1 MCKSFMLVVCC
12 LSLFPIFFA
21 VITSQTLFYELYT
34 IDENILNQSD
44 NETVDLLLYGSNKFK
59 FHLDCSIYIYI
70 YIKIYQIHVKI
81 REIYWF
87 TYIGKYTTHLF
98 VCLFV
103 YLSTQFQIH
112 KYKTARTIPNQSGVY
127 LGLMADKNQFTYIYI
142 YIAILAIPFL
152 F

>member
-1 MCKSFMLVVCC
+1 MLVVCC

-70 YIKIYQIHVKI
+70 YISKSIKFMLKSE
-81 REIYWF
+81 RF
-87 TYIGKYTTHLF
+87 IGSL
-98 VCLFV
+98 
-103 YLSTQFQIH
+103 I
-112 KYKTARTIPNQSGVY
+112 
-127 LGLMADKNQFTYIYI
+127 
-142 YIAILAIPFL
+142 
-152 F
+152 

>member
-1 MCKSFMLVVCC
+1 MNYIQSV
-12 LSLFPIFFA
+12 
-21 VITSQTLFYELYT
+21 
-34 IDENILNQSD
+34 DENILNQSD

-59 FHLDCSIYIYI
+59 FHQYCST
-70 YIKIYQIHVKI
+70 YIKVYQIHVKI

-103 YLSTQFQIH
+103 YLFTQFQIH
-112 KYKTARTIPNQSGVY
+112 IYKTPHTIPNQSGVY
-127 LGLMADKNQFTYIYI
+127 LGLMADENQFIYIYI
-142 YIAILAIPFL
+142 YIYIYILAILALLFL

>member
-1 MCKSFMLVVCC
+1 MKQWIYFFMGAISLNSIWTVV
-12 LSLFPIFFA
+12 
-21 VITSQTLFYELYT
+21 
-34 IDENILNQSD
+34 
-44 NETVDLLLYGSNKFK
+44 
-59 FHLDCSIYIYI
+59 YIYI

-142 YIAILAIPFL
+142 YIYIYIAILAIPFL